1 MRWPGG
7 RDARWTALDARHLY
21 QHAKAAGSIYQAHL
35 RAAVRDRMPWASWGT
50 VRNGMAELEQ
60 VPEPVLEEFSTRRR
74 RILARAAEH
83 SFGRDLLERLA
94 GLAPEQAAGIVN
106 EDGVSAELFRAG
118 WVDGRLEQLRNE

>member
-35 RAAVRDRMPWASWGT
+35 QAAVRDRMPWASWGT

-74 RILARAAEH
+74 RILERAVDERDWRIELRARAAEH
-83 SFGRDLLERLA
+83 SFGRDELERLA
-94 GLAPEQAAGIVN
+94 GLAP
-106 EDGVSAELFRAG
+106 
-118 WVDGRLEQLRNE
+118 